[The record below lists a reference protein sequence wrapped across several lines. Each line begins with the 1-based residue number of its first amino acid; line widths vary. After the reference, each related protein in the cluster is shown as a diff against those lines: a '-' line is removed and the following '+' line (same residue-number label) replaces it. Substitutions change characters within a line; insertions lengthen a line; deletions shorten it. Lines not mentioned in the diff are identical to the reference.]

1 MNKTTHDLANDWR
14 YNEDKLKVRQQAL
27 LILNQKYGRD
37 LDSTRKSKYTSK
49 SIYECAHDW
58 VSQGN
63 VNCNGITKYY
73 EAYYY
78 AKDI

>member
-1 MNKTTHDLANDWR
+1 MKKTTDEVVNDWR
-14 YNEDKLKVRQQAL
+14 YSEQKLKVRQQAL
-27 LILNQKYGRD
+27 FILNSKYGKD
-37 LDSTRKSKYTSK
+37 LDQSRKSKYTSK

-73 EAYYY
+73 EAYYH
-78 AKDI
+78 AKDN

>member
-1 MNKTTHDLANDWR
+1 MKETVSDWR
-14 YNEDKLKVRQQAL
+14 YSEEKLKVRQQAL
-27 LILNQKYGRD
+27 FILNNKYGKE
-37 LDSTRKSKYTSK
+37 LDRSRKSKYTSK

-73 EAYYY
+73 EAYYH
-78 AKDI
+78 AKDN

>member
-1 MNKTTHDLANDWR
+1 MSTDDWR
-14 YNEDKLKVRQQAL
+14 YNEDKMKVRQQAL
-27 LILNQKYGRD
+27 LILSQRYGRD
-37 LDSTRKSKYTSK
+37 LDSTLKSKYSSK

-73 EAYYY
+73 EAYYH
-78 AKDI
+78 AKNH

>member
-1 MNKTTHDLANDWR
+1 MKKMTDEVVNDWR
-14 YNEDKLKVRQQAL
+14 YSEQKLKVRQQAL
-27 LILNQKYGRD
+27 FILNSKYGKD
-37 LDSTRKSKYTSK
+37 LDQSRKSKYTSK

-73 EAYYY
+73 EAYYH
-78 AKDI
+78 AKGN

>member
-1 MNKTTHDLANDWR
+1 MKEVTHNLNTDWR
-14 YNEDKLKVRQQAL
+14 YNEDKMKVRQQAL
-27 LILNQKYGRD
+27 YILNQKYGSE
-37 LDSTRKSKYTSK
+37 LDSTRKSKYTNQ